1 MPKVYLSE
9 NERLSAQLS
18 SWVYGEMKVRGVSQK
33 KMADEMG
40 ICQQALSRKL
50 KSHSISFTDLLTFV
64 RVLEPDDRE
73 IARLLGRK

>member
-18 SWVYGEMKVRGVSQK
+18 SWVYGEMKCRGISQSE
-33 KMADEMG
+33 MASEMG

-50 KSHSISFTDLLTFV
+50 KSHSISFTDLLAFV